1 MAQFA
6 GVKSFFI
13 SLHSFLFICV
23 SPLCKLASDFRPLV
37 HVSHE
42 KKSPKAIRLLNFF
55 WVGLFFQIVSR
66 GRGARTP
73 IYGFGDRCSTIELF
87 PYVLFLLSVPRTDII
102 ISQPVISVNNY
113 FNFFQSFFK
122 KSNYMFFSV
131 FLYSNDSW
139 KTNHCLH
146 ILLKKECALA
156 HSRAERGRLRH
167 VSSSRECASLAR

>member
-1 MAQFA
+1 MTVVALPAQSEIQRCDRQVWQEVQSEKISRHKIRKEPAHERKRHRRLVVKDQCRKDDDDQPQIRLMAQCA

-37 HVSHE
+37 HVSHK

-55 WVGLFFQIVSR
+55 RVGLFFQIVSR

-87 PYVLFLLSVPRTDII
+87 PYVLFFFPVP
-102 ISQPVISVNNY
+102 
-113 FNFFQSFFK
+113 
-122 KSNYMFFSV
+122 SNRYYNITTCHQCQQLF
-131 FLYSNDSW
+131 
-139 KTNHCLH
+139 
-146 ILLKKECALA
+146 
-156 HSRAERGRLRH
+156 
-167 VSSSRECASLAR
+167 